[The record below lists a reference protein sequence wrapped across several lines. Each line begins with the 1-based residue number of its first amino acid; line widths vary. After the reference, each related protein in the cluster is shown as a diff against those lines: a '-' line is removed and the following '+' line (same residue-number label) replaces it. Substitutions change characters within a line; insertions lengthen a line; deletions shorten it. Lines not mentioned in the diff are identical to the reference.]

1 MTTSPTPCRCGP
13 DGCADSS
20 CPGRRTLSPAD
31 ALDAMR
37 HQLDPVDDWR
47 EPLERAA
54 AELRR
59 LAAVERER
67 NDYLQRLNNLHV
79 NAQKCRA
86 DRDRLAAEV
95 ESLRADAERYRWLRD
110 AENGGAFSVGQHC
123 SVCDEY
129 PKYEEVAWYYGLE
142 LDGLID
148 AAIDA
153 AKKEG
158 K

>member
-1 MTTSPTPCRCGP
+1 MTTSPTHCRCGP

-20 CPGRRTLSPAD
+20 CPGRRTLSPAE

-59 LAAVERER
+59 LADLEGAYVQQGRDLTVMCDAYDQLAAAR
-67 NDYLQRLNNLHV
+67 GRLVNL
-79 NAQKCRA
+79 NRTLRA
-86 DRDRLAAEV
+86 ELRRLAAEV
-95 ESLRADAERYRWLRD
+95 EALRADAERLDSGCILTQERDEFGEPYQRITTGIDLR
-110 AENGGAFSVGQHC
+110 
-123 SVCDEY
+123 
-129 PKYEEVAWYYGLE
+129 
-142 LDGLID
+142 

-153 AKKEG
+153 AKASAA
-158 K
+158 